1 MRKILLLAT
10 VCFVT
15 ISVPTFGA
23 IVYSGSQF
31 TLQLSPMNQMS
42 MSMMTIDIA
51 DDQSDDWDDFTI
63 SLEYGMIMS
72 PTGMM
77 SMMGTRL
84 TILGGM
90 SMDGRTGQVVG
101 FVNMTG
107 MNMASNLN
115 LGTLIGRS
123 SSLGDSQT
131 PALLLEFPEGEQTG
145 IGEFGED
152 GGYIGLVMP
161 GSAYY
166 GWLHMISQSNIGTD
180 LYRVTF
186 YGLAYENVPG
196 VEIVAGDTGVIP
208 APGALV
214 LGGLGIGFVTWLR
227 RRRAI

>member
-1 MRKILLLAT
+1 MKKILLLAT
-10 VCFVT
+10 LCFVT

-51 DDQSDDWDDFTI
+51 GQSDKWDDFTI
-63 SLEYGMIMS
+63 RLEYGMLMGT
-72 PTGMM
+72 TG
-77 SMMGTRL
+77 MMGTRL

-90 SMDGRTGQVVG
+90 SMDGRMGQVVG
-101 FVNMTG
+101 FVNMMG
-107 MNMASNLN
+107 MYLSSNLD
-115 LGTLIGRS
+115 LGTPVGSS
-123 SSLGDSQT
+123 SSLAYPQA
-131 PALLLEFPEGEQTG
+131 PALLLEAPEGGQTG
-145 IGEFGED
+145 IGEFGAS

-166 GWLHMISQSNIGTD
+166 GWLHLSEISGIGTVNQS
-180 LYRVTF
+180 VTF
-186 YGLAYENVPG
+186 YGWAYENVASTP
-196 VEIVAGDTGVIP
+196 IDAGDTGVIP

-214 LGGLGIGFVTWLR
+214 LGGLGIGLVTWLR

>member
-1 MRKILLLAT
+1 MKKILLFAT

-51 DDQSDDWDDFTI
+51 GQSDDWDDFTI

-77 SMMGTRL
+77 GVMGTRL

-90 SMDGRTGQVVG
+90 SMDGRMGQVVG

-123 SSLGDSQT
+123 SSLGDPQT
-131 PALLLEFPEGEQTG
+131 PALLLEFPEGGQTG

-161 GSAYY
+161 GSSYY
-166 GWLHMISQSNIGTD
+166 GWLHMSDQLYIGTGSH
-180 LYRVTF
+180 RVTF

-208 APGALV
+208 APSALV

>member
-1 MRKILLLAT
+1 MKKILLLAV
-10 VCFVT
+10 VCFVS
-15 ISVPTFGA
+15 ISSPTLGA

-51 DDQSDDWDDFTI
+51 GQSDDWDDFTI
-63 SLEYGMIMS
+63 SLEYGMLMS

-77 SMMGTRL
+77 GMMGTRL

-90 SMDGRTGQVVG
+90 SMDGRMGQVVG
-101 FVNMTG
+101 FVNMMG

-115 LGTLIGRS
+115 LGTLIGSS
-123 SSLGDSQT
+123 SSLAYPQT
-131 PALLLEFPEGEQTG
+131 PALLLEAPEGGQTG
-145 IGEFGED
+145 IGEFGAS

-166 GWLHMISQSNIGTD
+166 GWLHISSMSYIGERNQS
-180 LYRVTF
+180 VTF
-186 YGLAYENVPG
+186 YGWAYENVASTP
-196 VEIVAGDTGVIP
+196 IDAGDTGVIP

-214 LGGLGIGFVTWLR
+214 LGGLGIGLVTWLR
-227 RRRAI
+227 RRRVV

>member
-1 MRKILLLAT
+1 MKKILLLAT

-51 DDQSDDWDDFTI
+51 GQSDDWDDFTI
-63 SLEYGMIMS
+63 SLEYGMLMS
-72 PTGMM
+72 PTDMM
-77 SMMGTRL
+77 GIMGTRL

-90 SMDGRTGQVVG
+90 SMDGRMGQVVG
-101 FVNMTG
+101 FVNMIG

-123 SSLGDSQT
+123 SSLGDPQT
-131 PALLLEFPEGEQTG
+131 PALLLEFPEGGQTG

-161 GSAYY
+161 GSSYY
-166 GWLHMISQSNIGTD
+166 GWLHLSVISNIGTSNQS
-180 LYRVTF
+180 VTF
-186 YGLAYENVPG
+186 DGWAYDDQPG
-196 VEIVAGDTGVIP
+196 TPIGAGAIP
-208 APGALV
+208 LPGALV
-214 LGGLGIGFVTWLR
+214 LGGLGIGLVTWLR